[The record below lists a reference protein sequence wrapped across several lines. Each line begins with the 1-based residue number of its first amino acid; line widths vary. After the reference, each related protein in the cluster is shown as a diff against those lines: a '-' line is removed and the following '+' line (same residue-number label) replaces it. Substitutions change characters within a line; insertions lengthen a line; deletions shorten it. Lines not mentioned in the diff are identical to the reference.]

1 MKSKLNVWTGLAS
14 CLGLLVVAGEALS
27 QTESDAALEEVIVRS
42 HPLSAEGLSQPV
54 TVLAGNDLNK
64 ALAAVN

>member
-1 MKSKLNVWTGLAS
+1 MKSKFNVWTGLAS

-42 HPLSAEGLSQPV
+42 HPLSA
-54 TVLAGNDLNK
+54 
-64 ALAAVN
+64 